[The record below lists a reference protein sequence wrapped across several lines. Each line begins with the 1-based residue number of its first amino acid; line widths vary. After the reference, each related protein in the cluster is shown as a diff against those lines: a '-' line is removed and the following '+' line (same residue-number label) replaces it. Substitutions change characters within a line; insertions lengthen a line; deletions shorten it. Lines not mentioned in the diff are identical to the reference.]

1 MFIYIHIP
9 FCSHICTYCDF
20 PKMLYDKK
28 FVKKYLKVLATEIN
42 TRYQD
47 EEVLSIYIGG
57 GTPTSLSLEELKYL
71 LEITKKFKKATKIEF
86 TIESNIE
93 SLTKEKI
100 KLLKQYEVNRISL
113 GVQSFQDKNLK
124 ILGRNH
130 TTNMVKEKI
139 KELKEEGFTNISIDY
154 IYGISDSIKEVEED
168 IQTFLTLDIPHIS
181 AYSLIIEKNTIFGIQ
196 KREYIEEEI
205 EYKMY
210 KKIKKILEKNHYQ
223 HYEISNYAKLGYQ
236 SKHNLN
242 YWNNGLYYGFGLGA
256 VSYIHNK
263 RINNTL
269 NFNKYLKNQ
278 YHQEIIEEDKK
289 IKISNEFILGLRKI
303 EGIDISKFKEKYQED
318 ILNIPEVKKLLQEKK
333 LIFQNNH
340 LFIADKYLYLSN
352 EILINFI

>member
-1 MFIYIHIP
+1 MYIYIHIP

-71 LEITKKFKKATKIEF
+71 LEITQRFKKANQIEF
-86 TIESNIE
+86 TVESNIE

-100 KLLKQYEVNRISL
+100 KLLKQYGVNRISL
-113 GVQSFQDKNLK
+113 GVQSFQEKNLK
-124 ILGRNH
+124 TLGRHHH
-130 TTNMVKEKI
+130 TQMVKEKI
-139 KELKEEGFTNISIDY
+139 KELKEVGFKNISIDY
-154 IYGISDSIKEVEED
+154 IYGISDNIKEVEED
-168 IQTFLTLDIPHIS
+168 IHTFLTLDIPHIS
-181 AYSLIIEKNTIFGIQ
+181 TYSLIIEKNTIFGIQ
-196 KREYIEEEI
+196 KREYIEEEK

-210 KKIKKILEKNHYQ
+210 KKIKQILERNHYQ
-223 HYEISNYAKLGYQ
+223 HYEISNYAKLGYA

-242 YWNNGLYYGFGLGA
+242 YWNNGNYYGFGLGA

-269 NFNKYLKNQ
+269 NFSKYLENK
-278 YHQEIIEEDKK
+278 YHQEVIEEEKK
-289 IKISNEFILGLRKI
+289 IRISNEFILGLRKI
-303 EGIDISKFKEKYQED
+303 EGIDRNDFKRKYQED